1 MPEPRRSRLRQLL
14 ERPGARRPLGRA
26 VASLLGATVVSI
38 GVIGALVVWH
48 LIRRGRMIRERLG
61 PPRDVCLPDLTDR
74 VASSTPP
81 APHHASPEEP
91 PS

>member
-38 GVIGALVVWH
+38 GVIGALVIWH
-48 LIRRGRMIRERLG
+48 LIRRGQVIRQRLG
-61 PPRDVCLPDLTDR
+61 PPRDVGLPDLTER
-74 VASSTPP
+74 LATSRPP
-81 APHHASPEEP
+81 APHRSPREEP